1 MYCKKIRATSEWFDW
16 LSTLNIHEARSR
28 YIWLTIVDMQ
38 TDISW
43 TWYAYM
49 CVDICYMRKKLQE

>member
-1 MYCKKIRATSEWFDW
+1 MYFKKIRATSEWFDW

-43 TWYAYM
+43 TNA
-49 CVDICYMRKKLQE
+49 CH